1 VDHVSFFSIFYFLF
15 SYIWAIELTSFFG
28 HRFDTEFFFLVLL
41 PPVIFESGYT
51 LNPETLFR
59 NFDAISVFAFLG
71 TFVSTLVVGFIM
83 YGAGM
88 AGLAYQYTLR
98 WVHFINSRMGNSRL
112 TCFVKLR
119 DAMLFGSLISSTD
132 PVTTLSIFSD
142 MGLDPDLHA
151 VVLGE
156 SLLNDAISI
165 VLFEALFMFGK
176 ESATG
181 GGIPNMPGAESAS
194 GTGLGVDS
202 LETAVNAAMG
212 AHGASSGGEHSSTST
227 EVSLFTF
234 PYSFQL
240 SQ

>member
-1 VDHVSFFSIFYFLF
+1 MSFFSIFYFLF

-98 WVHFINSRMGNSRL
+98 WVHFINSRTGNSRL

-181 GGIPNMPGAESAS
+181 GVFRTCPGRSPRRAR
-194 GTGLGVDS
+194 G
-202 LETAVNAAMG
+202 
-212 AHGASSGGEHSSTST
+212 
-227 EVSLFTF
+227 
-234 PYSFQL
+234 
-240 SQ
+240 

>member
-1 VDHVSFFSIFYFLF
+1 
-15 SYIWAIELTSFFG
+15 
-28 HRFDTEFFFLVLL
+28 
-41 PPVIFESGYT
+41 
-51 LNPETLFR
+51 
-59 NFDAISVFAFLG
+59 
-71 TFVSTLVVGFIM
+71 
-83 YGAGM
+83 
-88 AGLAYQYTLR
+88 
-98 WVHFINSRMGNSRL
+98 
-112 TCFVKLR
+112 
-119 DAMLFGSLISSTD
+119 MLFGSLISSTD

-212 AHGASSGGEHSSTST
+212 AHGASSSGAEHSSTST

-234 PYSFQL
+234 PCSF
-240 SQ
+240 

>member
-1 VDHVSFFSIFYFLF
+1 M
-15 SYIWAIELTSFFG
+15 
-28 HRFDTEFFFLVLL
+28 
-41 PPVIFESGYT
+41 
-51 LNPETLFR
+51 
-59 NFDAISVFAFLG
+59 
-71 TFVSTLVVGFIM
+71 STLVVGFIM

-142 MGLDPDLHA
+142 MGLDPDMHA

-202 LETAVNAAMG
+202 LETAVNAAMC

>member
-1 VDHVSFFSIFYFLF
+1 MSFFSIFYFLF

-156 SLLNDAISI
+156 SLLNHAISI
-165 VLFEALFMFGK
+165 VLFEAVFMFGK
-176 ESATG
+176 EPAAG
-181 GGIPNMPGAESAS
+181 GGIAKMPGAESAS